1 MTQAVDLREQKE
13 QNKKEF
19 FAIMREILNSS
30 YALLAVSFLVVLAWA
45 LAFPYVSIFMLV
57 LYEVCVFIF
66 CSDNPKACLLPIV
79 SISYMLTTTQFSA
92 GTWIYFACAIA
103 ICVIT
108 IGIYI
113 FTQMFKYGKKPVR
126 GKMWIFFLIAGVGNV
141 LAGIVGHFDFLTF
154 VIVIAMSL
162 LVYAIYWFCLNFLS
176 DYKEYF
182 AKVLIFLALIIS
194 AEVFIAYTR
203 VEDLM
208 YALQNKVIIIG
219 TGGTGEVNVGAS
231 FILLG
236 VLSCFYLAK
245 NNKKDYL
252 FVLLA
257 FLFDVVIFFTHCRI
271 ALFICAILSIIY
283 FFIIAHSSPNK
294 KILYIGV
301 LVVAVVAIV
310 FVLISF
316 DEIKNIVSYYIGKG
330 FGDNGRDQT
339 WDWSWEQFL
348 SSPIFGIGF
357 VTRDPFVLGG
367 GVPGLIN
374 YGGWSLV
381 NPHNFILHFL
391 TCTGVVGLLLNA
403 PFYIKK
409 YREVFRNFNQFK
421 IFVLM
426 CYISTIIVAFFDPT
440 PMTHPFYVFISAIL
454 ISFVERDNY
463 IERVENNKLGN
474 EDNNKTS
481 NEENNKLGNEDNNKT
496 SNGDNNKTNNE
507 ENNKTSNEENKNKAS
522 GLEGKGEVVQVESSD
537 KVTQD
542 SDVVKS
548 EVENTTHNDKKEATT

>member
-19 FAIMREILNSS
+19 FTIMREILNSS

-92 GTWIYFACAIA
+92 GAWIYFACAIA

-219 TGGTGEVNVGAS
+219 TGGMGEVNVGAS

-257 FLFDVVIFFTHCRI
+257 FLFDMVIFFTHCRI

-310 FVLISF
+310 FVLIFF

-339 WDWSWEQFL
+339 WGWSWEQFL

-454 ISFVERDNY
+454 IALVERDNY
-463 IERVENNKLGN
+463 IEREENNKLGNKDNNKTSN

-481 NEENNKLGNEDNNKT
+481 NEENKD
-496 SNGDNNKTNNE
+496 
-507 ENNKTSNEENKNKAS
+507 KAS
-522 GLEGKGEVVQVESSD
+522 GLEGKSEESQTESFD
-537 KVTQD
+537 KIRQD